1 MEHQRAVRL
10 DRTKQFAEE
19 HKLTSYSM
27 SARTGE
33 SVSVSCS
40 LQSKHFSFSSV
51 TDIFLGYF
59 LYYGTCR
66 SSSWYSVE

>member
-33 SVSVSCS
+33 SVSICCS
-40 LQSKHFSFSSV
+40 LQSIQFSDKRVSRLLSV
-51 TDIFLGYF
+51 LWNLSLAILVFG
-59 LYYGTCR
+59 
-66 SSSWYSVE
+66 SVK